1 MCPYNSLLCNLA
13 YRCVL
18 IDTPYTP
25 VYYTDL
31 QVPAAAESALS
42 SNLAQAEKEKSEL
55 QEQLK
60 TLKEQFAAT
69 AATAEKETAALHKQ
83 LQVLS
88 LLGFLV
94 QKYKCSQR
102 VAS

>member
-1 MCPYNSLLCNLA
+1 
-13 YRCVL
+13 
-18 IDTPYTP
+18 
-25 VYYTDL
+25 
-31 QVPAAAESALS
+31 LS

-69 AATAEKETAALHKQ
+69 AASAEKEKAALHKQ

-88 LLGFLV
+88 LLALLV
-94 QKYKCSQR
+94 QKYKSTNVRNELRHNYVYIYMYVFIYVYVCIYTC
-102 VAS
+102 VCVCVHIYIYI

>member
-1 MCPYNSLLCNLA
+1 M
-13 YRCVL
+13 
-18 IDTPYTP
+18 
-25 VYYTDL
+25 
-31 QVPAAAESALS
+31 PAAAEIALS

-69 AATAEKETAALHKQ
+69 AATAEKEKATLHKQ

-88 LLGFLV
+88 LLALLV
-94 QKYKCSQR
+94 QNYKYSQR
-102 VAS
+102 GAS